1 MKVSRDLSEITK
13 SNKTVL
19 TVGTFD
25 GVHKGHHLL
34 LDILIEKA
42 KKSGSRSLIITFDPH
57 PRQVVLKGGDIKLL
71 TTTGEKLR
79 IFEELGIDE
88 VYVINFTLEFS
99 EFDAETFFSKYIIDG
114 TGIEEIIVG
123 YDHRFGRGRTGD
135 ENFIRQLADK
145 HGFKVTYVEAVM
157 RNQINISSTQVRK
170 LLSEGNVKG
179 AAEMLGREYE
189 IFGEVVH
196 GDKRGREL
204 GYPTANLECDSENKL
219 LPANGVYAVMVELED
234 KVYKGM
240 LNVGRRPTFNLKD
253 LAVEVHLLGFS
264 GEDLYGK
271 NLRVKFIER
280 IRGEMRFIAKS
291 DLIIQLEKDKIS
303 ALELLKDL

>member
-1 MKVSRDLSEITK
+1 MKVNRDPGDVKK
-13 SNKTVL
+13 SDKTVL
-19 TVGTFD
+19 TIGTFD
-25 GVHKGHHLL
+25 GVHKGHRIL

-57 PRQVVLKGGDIKLL
+57 PRQVVQKGGNVKLL
-71 TTTGEKLR
+71 TTTDEKLR
-79 IFEELGIDE
+79 IFSELGIDE
-88 VYVINFTLEFS
+88 VYVINFTHEFS
-99 EFDAETFFSKYIIDG
+99 EFDAKTFFSKYIING

-123 YDHRFGRGRTGD
+123 YDHRFGRDRTGD

-145 HGFKVTYVEAVM
+145 LGFKVTYVEAVM
-157 RNQINISSTQVRK
+157 RDHINISSTQIRK

-219 LPANGVYAVMVELED
+219 FPANGVYAVLVELED

-253 LAVEVHLLGFS
+253 LAVEVHLFGFS

-291 DLIIQLEKDKIS
+291 DLIVQLEKDKIS